1 MALLVVAALAVA
13 LLALFVI
20 GGSTPRI
27 DSRRCPRGLA
37 VLEPVPVNG
46 TRQWVLIRSENVAN
60 PVVLF
65 VHGGPGTSQLTLMR
79 KATKR
84 LEKHFTVVNWDQR
97 GAAKSFAAGRDET
110 RMTMGQFVDDT
121 IALASYLAKRFHT
134 DRIVLVGHSWGSA
147 IGILAVAKRPDLF
160 SAYVG
165 IGQVTRTV
173 EGDLISYRWTLDQ
186 ARRAADES
194 SIRRLTEIGPPP
206 WTGRNWRSKF
216 MTQRR
221 ILGKHG
227 GEYYGSK
234 VGALGVVLRSLIVSR
249 EYTVIDRIN
258 FFRGIV
264 QSVDALYAE
273 LTRRD
278 LFAEVPAVKVPVYFC
293 LGRHDY
299 EVPSVLSA
307 RYFDVL
313 EAPRK
318 QLVWFERSAHM
329 PNTEEEGKFN
339 DFMIHTV
346 LPALPE
352 PNERVALTC
361 VRPRT
366 SRPASR
372 QPSPDT
378 ASGML
383 RLQSTVP
390 RPNVTVAA
398 HDAR

>member
-37 VLEPVPVNG
+37 VLEPVPVNE

-258 FFRGIV
+258 FFRGV
-264 QSVDALYAE
+264 LQSVVDGCVGLRRVHPGSGRARLARARAPLSRWLGDRRQWLNEGSAKRSSASNDAG
-273 LTRRD
+273 RD
-278 LFAEVPAVKVPVYFC
+278 PATDG
-293 LGRHDY
+293 LIR
-299 EVPSVLSA
+299 
-307 RYFDVL
+307 
-313 EAPRK
+313 
-318 QLVWFERSAHM
+318 
-329 PNTEEEGKFN
+329 
-339 DFMIHTV
+339 
-346 LPALPE
+346 
-352 PNERVALTC
+352 
-361 VRPRT
+361 
-366 SRPASR
+366 
-372 QPSPDT
+372 
-378 ASGML
+378 
-383 RLQSTVP
+383 
-390 RPNVTVAA
+390 
-398 HDAR
+398 